1 MAILYTNANGP
12 VCTAAA
18 ILGFI
23 CAMLSWILKANAD
36 YGEVTIDTMGT
47 NDPNLIGNI
56 VALVSSGLICVA
68 GSMAMGPSNPG
79 LAGVEGAD
87 PKAGFDWSLLETL
100 IPVVDD
106 VVPELKEDET
116 PEALQKD
123 SKRANIQAL
132 VLTFILIILWPIPM
146 HLTQGVMGKGGFT
159 IWIAVAFG
167 WGIIGGVVIIV
178 LPILDWVK
186 KKSPAKEASA

>member
-1 MAILYTNANGP
+1 MGGFLSVLLNQLGLGLGWVYMAMGNIIGSAVVPCAMAILYTNANGP

-23 CAMLSWILKANAD
+23 CAMLGWILKANSD

-56 VALVSSGLICVA
+56 VALLSSAIICIA
-68 GSMAMGPSNPG
+68 GSIALGPSNPG
-79 LAGVEGAD
+79 LAGVDGAD
-87 PKAGFDWSLLETL
+87 PKAAFDWSLLETL
-100 IPVVDD
+100 IPVV
-106 VVPELKEDET
+106 
-116 PEALQKD
+116 
-123 SKRANIQAL
+123 
-132 VLTFILIILWPIPM
+132 LWPIPM